1 MGLRTRLLLLVLV
14 AAAPTLVVAAV
25 LERLMTTR
33 LEQGARQRL
42 TTAHAALEAHLRRL
56 QARAAAQVAAI
67 AREDLAG
74 LAQEPDLLPA
84 LATSLAQRRDLPML
98 EILDANGR
106 ILSSAHWPVGMG
118 LPDRDQAFA
127 GPLGLR
133 LERVGDEYG
142 LGQRL
147 ALCAEQA
154 ATWHGS
160 AVLVRGG
167 IFLDEGLLGELA
179 GLTQSELALQDEA
192 AGRTLV
198 PAASSLPVVATAD
211 ATDGRWRLARRELGA
226 GLALVAAIPRQE
238 ADALVAEV
246 RRATLAAAALALAAG
261 LLGALVLA
269 RRLERPVSALAE
281 GARRLSA
288 GALGSRVPEAGP
300 PEVRD
305 LARAMNAMSTALEAS
320 QSRLVQA
327 ERVASWREM
336 ARRLAHELKN
346 PIFPIQLSVETLR
359 RTLDRRAAG
368 RESGGAATEWR
379 EPPGQAGTP
388 PFEQLFR
395 ESSETILQELRSLR
409 RIIDEFSDFARLPQP
424 SLAPTDL
431 NAVVEGV
438 LGLYRARAGE
448 TAVETALATDLPAV
462 PADAELLARALGN
475 LVANALEA
483 MPQGGTLRV
492 GTELR
497 CDGLALTVADTGP
510 GLDDEQRRRL
520 FTPYYTTK
528 PGGTGLGLAIV
539 QSIVSDHG
547 GRIEVASER
556 GRGTTFSLL
565 LPRPA

>member
-1 MGLRTRLLLLVLV
+1 MSLRARLLLLVLV
-14 AAAPTLVVAAV
+14 AAAPTLVVAAA
-25 LERLMTTR
+25 LERLMSAR
-33 LEQGARQRL
+33 LEQAARQRL
-42 TTAHAALEAHLRRL
+42 AAAHAALESHLRRL
-56 QARAAAQVAAI
+56 QARAAAQVSAV
-67 AREDLAG
+67 AREDLP
-74 LAQEPDLLPA
+74 QQPRDPDLLPS
-84 LATSLAQRRDLPML
+84 LAAGLAQRRDLPML
-98 EILDANGR
+98 EVLDEGGR
-106 ILSSAHWPVGMG
+106 VLSSAHWPVGMG
-118 LPDRDQAFA
+118 LADRDQPFP

-147 ALCAEQA
+147 ALTAEQQA
-154 ATWHGS
+154 AWQG
-160 AVLVRGG
+160 APVLVRGG
-167 IFLDEGLLGELA
+167 LFLDEALLAELA
-179 GLTQSELALQDEA
+179 GLTQTQLAVQ
-192 AGRTLV
+192 AGERTLV
-198 PAASSLPVVATAD
+198 PARSPLPGPGAP
-211 ATDGRWRLARRELGA
+211 DGAWRLERRELGA
-226 GLALVAAIPRQE
+226 GLVLVAAVPRRE

-246 RRATLAAAALALAAG
+246 RQATLAAAALALAAG
-261 LLGALVLA
+261 VLAALVLA

-288 GALGSRVPEAGP
+288 GALGSRVPEGGP

-305 LARAMNAMSTALEAS
+305 LARAMNAMSAALEAS

-359 RTLDRRAAG
+359 RTLDRRAPAARPAG
-368 RESGGAATEWR
+368 DESAA
-379 EPPGQAGTP
+379 
-388 PFEQLFR
+388 FEALFR

-424 SLAPTDL
+424 SLAPTDV
-431 NAVVEGV
+431 NVVAEGV

-448 TAVETALATDLPAV
+448 VAVEDALAPGLPPV

-483 MPQGGTLRV
+483 MPQGGRLRV

-497 CDGLALTVADTGP
+497 ADGLALTVADTGP
-510 GLDDEQRRRL
+510 GLDDDQRQRL

-556 GRGTTFSLL
+556 GRGTTFTLL
-565 LPRPA
+565 FPLPA

>member
-1 MGLRTRLLLLVLV
+1 MSLRARLLLLVLV
-14 AAAPTLVVAAV
+14 AAAPTLVVAAA
-25 LERLMTTR
+25 LERLMSAR
-33 LEQGARQRL
+33 LEQAARQRL
-42 TTAHAALEAHLRRL
+42 AAAHAALQSHLRRL
-56 QARAAAQVAAI
+56 QARAAAQVSAV
-67 AREDLAG
+67 AREDLP
-74 LAQEPDLLPA
+74 QQPRDPDLLPS
-84 LATSLAQRRDLPML
+84 LAAGLAQRRDLPML
-98 EILDANGR
+98 EVLDEGGR

-118 LPDRDQAFA
+118 LADRDQPFP

-147 ALCAEQA
+147 ALTAEQQ
-154 ATWHGS
+154 ATWQG
-160 AVLVRGG
+160 APALVRGG
-167 IFLDEGLLGELA
+167 LFLDEALLSELA
-179 GLTQSELALQDEA
+179 GLTQAELAVQA
-192 AGRTLV
+192 GGRTLV
-198 PAASSLPVVATAD
+198 PARSPLPVPGGP
-211 ATDGRWRLARRELGA
+211 DGAWRLERRELGA
-226 GLALVAAIPRQE
+226 GLVLLAAVPRRE

-246 RRATLAAAALALAAG
+246 RQATLAAAALALSAG
-261 LLGALVLA
+261 VLVALVLA

-288 GALGSRVPEAGP
+288 GALGSRVPEGGP

-305 LARAMNAMSTALEAS
+305 LARAMNAMSAALEAS

-359 RTLDRRAAG
+359 RTLDRRPAPARPAGDESAA
-368 RESGGAATEWR
+368 
-379 EPPGQAGTP
+379 
-388 PFEQLFR
+388 FEALFR

-424 SLAPTDL
+424 SLAPTDV
-431 NAVVEGV
+431 NAVAEGV

-448 TAVETALATDLPAV
+448 VAVESALAPGLPPA

-483 MPQGGTLRV
+483 MPQGGRLRV

-497 CDGLALTVADTGP
+497 ADGLALTVADTGP
-510 GLDDEQRRRL
+510 GLDDDQRQRL

-556 GRGTTFSLL
+556 GRGTTFTLL
-565 LPRPA
+565 FPLPA

>member
-1 MGLRTRLLLLVLV
+1 MSLRARLLLLVLV

-25 LERLMTTR
+25 LERLMTAR
-33 LEQGARQRL
+33 LEEGARQRL
-42 TTAHAALEAHLRRL
+42 AATHSALEAHLRRL
-56 QARAAAQVAAI
+56 QARAAAQVAAV

-74 LAQEPDLLPA
+74 LASDPDLLPG
-84 LATSLAQRRDLPML
+84 LAGALAQRRDLPML
-98 EILDANGR
+98 EILDGGGR
-106 ILSSAHWPVGMG
+106 VLSSAHWPVGMG

-147 ALCAEQA
+147 ALSAEQA
-154 ATWHGS
+154 ATWHGTP
-160 AVLVRGG
+160 VLVRGG
-167 IFLDEGLLGELA
+167 AFLDEALLGELA
-179 GLTQSELALQDEA
+179 GLTQSELALQDA
-192 AGRTLV
+192 ASGRALV
-198 PAASSLPVVATAD
+198 PAASPLPALTA
-211 ATDGRWRLARRELGA
+211 AEGAGARWRFARRELGT
-226 GLALVAAIPRQE
+226 GLALVAAVPRQE

-246 RRATLAAAALALAAG
+246 RRTTLAAAALALATG

-269 RRLERPVSALAE
+269 RRVERPVSALAE

-359 RTLDRRAAG
+359 RTLDRRAAAEQAPG
-368 RESGGAATEWR
+368 EAGVHSRRE
-379 EPPGQAGTP
+379 P

-424 SLAPTDL
+424 RLVPVDL
-431 NAVVEGV
+431 NTVAEGV

-448 TAVETALATDLPAV
+448 VVVEAALAPVLPSV

-492 GTELR
+492 ATELR
-497 CDGLALTVADTGP
+497 ADGLALTVADTGP

-547 GRIEVASER
+547 GRIEVSSER
-556 GRGTTFSLL
+556 GRGTTFTLL
-565 LPRPA
+565 LPVPA

>member
-1 MGLRTRLLLLVLV
+1 MSLRTRLLLLVLV
-14 AAAPTLVVAAV
+14 AAAPTLVVAAA
-25 LERLMTTR
+25 LERLMAAR
-33 LEQGARQRL
+33 FEAAARQRL
-42 TTAHAALEAHLRRL
+42 AAAHAALEAHLRRL
-56 QARAAAQVAAI
+56 QARAAAQVGAL
-67 AREDLAG
+67 AREDLP
-74 LAQEPDLLPA
+74 QQPRDPDLLPS
-84 LATSLAQRRDLPML
+84 LAAGLAQRRDLPVL
-98 EILDANGR
+98 EILDESGR
-106 ILSSAHWPVGMG
+106 VLSSAHWPVGMG
-118 LPDRDQAFA
+118 LADRDQPFA

-147 ALCAEQA
+147 ALTAEQQ
-154 ATWHGS
+154 ATWQG
-160 AVLVRGG
+160 APVLVRGG
-167 IFLDEGLLGELA
+167 QFLDEALLAELA
-179 GLTQSELALQDEA
+179 GLTQTELAVQ
-192 AGRTLV
+192 AGDQALV
-198 PAASSLPVVATAD
+198 PSRSPLPVAA
-211 ATDGRWRLARRELGA
+211 APGGAGAWRLERRELGA
-226 GLALVAAIPRQE
+226 GLTLVAAVPRRE

-246 RRATLAAAALALAAG
+246 RQATLAAAALALAAG
-261 LLGALVLA
+261 VLVALVLA

-281 GARRLSA
+281 GARRRSA
-288 GALGSRVPEAGP
+288 GALGSRVPEGGP

-305 LARAMNAMSTALEAS
+305 LARAMNAMSAALEAS

-359 RTLDRRAAG
+359 RTLDRRPATARPAGGESAA
-368 RESGGAATEWR
+368 
-379 EPPGQAGTP
+379 
-388 PFEQLFR
+388 FEALFR

-424 SLAPTDL
+424 SLAPTDV
-431 NAVVEGV
+431 NEVVADV

-448 TAVETALATDLPAV
+448 VTVETALAPGLPPV
-462 PADAELLARALGN
+462 PADAELLSRALGN

-483 MPQGGTLRV
+483 MPQGGLLRV

-497 CDGLALTVADTGP
+497 ADGLALTVADTGP
-510 GLDDEQRRRL
+510 GLDDDQRQRL

-547 GRIEVASER
+547 GRLDVASER
-556 GRGTTFSLL
+556 GRGTTFTLL